1 MFRDLLA
8 ADPSRFFDSAGKQIP
23 GLFEVNA
30 DTDSKGSWGFVQNDK
45 IEIVVQMKFLNPVTR
60 RSVDS
65 AEEDSET
72 VVITAGS
79 TFKIRL
85 QIVATDTPSGAAAKQ
100 EVAKTELAMSIA
112 DQAAATAKAAA
123 NAAAAQRTAA
133 QEMAAAAAQT
143 TATQERYTRAVDTNK
158 KQTMAA
164 AKALV
169 ASQAAQA
176 ALELAIATGK
186 KETEIQAK
194 RAAAVTAAALAD
206 NLQAI
211 AEVAAAELD
220 TAKLAADAAAAT
232 LAAAQ
237 TQAAT
242 ALATVA
248 AANAAAAK
256 AAVMKADQEA
266 ADAASAKAAAD
277 AASDPL
283 TKKIKDSEKLVLD
296 PQTVVSL
303 EAKLNEVKAERAA
316 FTVTTDNA
324 YADFIESVRKY
335 DTSRS
340 NLEYAIS
347 VGKKADDIQ
356 IFKAAAVSALS
367 AKEKAELNA
376 QATLS
381 MLTSYYNLEL
391 GALQLTDKAKVDAAT
406 LASSVAAAGVNEA
419 TRKVNIAT
427 TAYTY
432 ASTVTGD
439 AFASVAD
446 AQATLDARISGG
458 AVFTEVQTRRKA
470 VLQANSLF
478 AASKVKSDAASAA
491 LADAQKALVAANA
504 AAATASATITV
515 VGATAANAETFYQS
529 TIAAAKTYFTQKTV
543 GANDNE
549 KSLKAAALLT
559 ALNSAK
565 DMVAAVNAA
574 YLVSKRNFDVA
585 IAAGKRLAE
594 VSVLRQISQD
604 AQLQQQRAG
613 LILQKAET
621 EFNNYAASL
630 KESVSSIMGS
640 AAEFQV
646 EQIESAKINSLGSI
660 YNSTLMYY
668 GEVKAELDAAKAQ
681 DELAKSRLDN
691 ATKGGST
698 LSEIALLRQ
707 LKVKASSDYAAA
719 LAKHKSAASALFIA
733 KAGGRGEASS
743 QIFTT
748 IAGTSGVS
756 GKTDGSTKEG
766 AVFGGLNTI
775 TFGPDGNIYV
785 ADTGSHLIRKV
796 TPAGIVTTLA
806 GNPGV
811 YGFADGTGT
820 NAKFYTPSGLAFGPD
835 GNLYVADSSNHC
847 IRKVTLAG
855 VVTTIAGNQGVNGYA
870 DGTGTDALFNG
881 PWALTVDASG
891 DIYVADLYNQRI
903 RKVTPAGV
911 VTTVA
916 GSGVAGFADGTGTD
930 AQFFYPYDVAVN
942 ASGDI
947 YVAEQASSLIRK
959 ISPAGVVTTFAG
971 STYGGANGTGTDA
984 TFAYP
989 QGLAVDASGNIY
1001 VADTSNHSIRKITP
1015 EGVVTRLA
1023 GSDVVGGTPA
1033 YADGTGTDAKF
1044 SYPTGLTVAANG
1056 DIYVADSGNSLIRKV
1071 TPGGVV
1077 SRFVGS
1083 PGTFGYADGDGNI
1096 IRGAFGSISGFII
1109 SQNGDAYITDTN
1121 TNSIRKI
1128 SPAGVITTIAGSG
1141 ISGFADGTGTNA
1153 EFAGPQGLAVD
1164 ASGNIYVADTN
1175 NQLIRKVT
1183 PTGVVTTI
1191 AGNPGIGGFADGTG
1205 TDALFSNPN
1214 DVAIG
1219 PDGNIYIA
1227 DFSSSS
1233 IRKVTPGGVVTTLAG
1248 NPSSPGAADG
1258 TGTNAQFNGP
1268 YGLAVD
1274 ANGDIYVSDFYN
1286 HLIRKVTPAGV
1297 VTTLAGS
1304 GAPGSA
1310 DGTGADAYFNYPG
1323 KLSISSNGD
1332 IYISEPNNQLIRKV
1346 TPLGVVTTVAMAT
1359 PTALKIY
1366 SDILHFTN
1374 NTSIQTITGSRS
1386 FATMS
1391 ITDYT
1396 SSISIVQTTNLIAG
1410 IPNLGG
1416 SNNGTSRGA
1425 AFNNP
1430 NNITSGPDG
1439 NFYVADTQ
1447 NHCIR
1452 KVTPAGIVTTFVGLP
1467 GNPGFYNET
1476 GTNATFN
1483 GPRDIAFG
1491 PDGNMYIGDTSN
1503 HRIRKV
1509 TPAGVV
1515 TTLAGTGIVGY
1526 NDGTGTNA
1534 YFNLPSG
1541 LAVGPDG
1548 NIYVADQSNHLIRKV
1563 TPAGVVT
1570 TIAGNP
1576 GTSGFAD
1583 GTGTDTQF
1591 NYPTG
1596 LAVDASGNIYVA
1608 DQGNHSI
1615 RKVTPAGIVTT
1626 LAGNPVST
1634 GPADGTGTDA
1644 QFLYPYD
1651 VAIGL
1656 DGNIYVADKENHSIR
1671 KITPAG
1677 VVTTIAG
1684 NPGVAGNADGTGTD
1698 ALFYNPSGLTV
1709 AANGDIY
1716 VADTNNQLIRKITP
1730 GGVVSRFVGS
1740 PQIYGH
1746 ADGDTS
1752 IRATFNYI
1760 RDFAITQN
1768 GDIYVADTYNHC
1780 IRKIS
1785 SSGVVTTIG
1794 GSTYGFAD
1802 GTGTNS
1808 QFWNPCGVAVDTSGN
1823 IYVADTS
1830 SNSIRKVTPGG
1841 VVTTLAGNPTGV
1853 YGADNGTGTNAT
1865 FNNPSGLAIGP
1876 DGNIYVADQGNQL
1889 IRKITPGGV
1898 VTTLAGSPTGVYGA
1912 ADGTGT
1918 DATFWTPSA
1927 LVVDANGNIY
1937 VADTGSNLIRKVTPT
1952 GVVTTFAGSG
1962 TPGLL
1967 DGTGTNANLYYPER
1981 LAIASNGDI
1990 YLADSSNQ
1998 LIRKITPSGVVTTIT
2013 NQLSFLFSVFILSN
2027 TLYWGTSYTINT
2039 VDAGPETTYY
2049 STVTT
2054 SIVPVAGGSLENAN
2068 VAAILSASSAL
2079 RQSETLAAQQS
2090 EYVLETQKAYTE
2102 LTCIVG
2108 KYENLLSEKDA
2119 IGNKLKTAL
2128 EGGKTISEILHL
2140 QKQFA
2145 AKTQELSKVI
2155 FYNDA
2160 AISKYLSADTKG
2172 SPIQSVVD
2180 TLTDSMNN
2188 LISVGVQQKIDS
2200 ASKDVSKAFVA
2211 LNTARTEQAA
2221 AQGVYD
2227 LLNEEMNTAI
2237 NQGKTMADAATTQDA
2252 LNAATT
2258 DLANKTAATN
2268 YAEKAYKAAVD
2279 KYNLYQAQ
2287 NVNLPTTFAMQ
2298 GAEIS
2303 TIMSTVT
2310 ATANLSVSSIN
2321 AAKNN
2326 NLTRNLT
2333 QTYSQMMQMS
2343 TMVQQYK
2350 SLYSTT
2356 TAEFNVAIDQGK
2368 GLSEIQG
2375 LRGKLQEISNNLSK
2389 DTSNL
2394 TNTANAYTSSLLVAV
2409 ESEGSKSIL
2418 DALALTQTKITEG
2431 AKANALLNTLIE
2443 AKEKVFALTAE
2454 DAAAQSELVVAN
2466 SAIQIAMK
2474 GGDIPQ
2480 EKYDAVLVASNKAA
2494 IIRKNLVR
2502 ANTAMMNAQININMN
2517 PNVEAINALAT
2528 TTYIKQNAK
2537 AESNTLMAQYKE
2549 AKATKE
2555 AADRDLAIAMD
2566 ALQLA
2571 TTTFDNAISS
2581 GTELHNIQNARDV
2594 MNAAEI
2600 QVKAANQAEKYAKD
2614 ALELAIQNAKVN
2626 PVANS
2631 LIITRE
2637 VYDDNALAGAKV
2649 NAEQYKL
2656 NSLNAELAKA
2666 TAAAAAAATAATTA
2680 RTNLET
2686 SNASAVSQEMV
2697 DLRSAAD
2704 SAAAASD
2711 AAQTAL
2717 DNMRRN
2723 VLEQKDVL
2731 DAATAAFQAT
2741 QAALVE
2747 NNIRVYM
2754 ILNGFV
2760 FVSVDGFNS
2769 VSRYV
2774 LQKTF
2779 VPSTLTTGLSVSLE
2793 TISFM
2798 PIDLWEYDPATNY
2811 TLGNIVSYP
2820 DINGDEYV
2828 CLTSA
2833 QDPRGNSFTTISGKD
2848 PVSYPT
2854 LWKEVEVLKLKYVSA
2869 TDLIIQGATSSG
2881 MTISAT
2887 LTGDLANLTTLFINS
2902 DISGNNTLLNGL
2914 TIFGP
2919 GIRSSTLGVPA
2930 TISSTEYTNNRS
2942 KINITATMSF
2952 TNETGT
2958 LQNLYIK
2965 NGKTILSAA
2974 VQSYNTYIAGLVSK
2988 GLVPDVRLGFL
2999 TNTFVDRTKLP
3010 GIINPGIAFS
3020 VGTTSITPTDKGT
3033 YSASAIYT
3041 MGDVVSD
3048 VYTSKYICMVGPTS
3062 TNTPYYTTGNAP
3074 VESPGTSLYWFV
3086 LENRGWNTLTY
3097 NTATDINLQITGFGS
3112 ILWTSPEYPPN
3123 TIIQVDSNFLQGYT
3137 LFGSGILER
3146 TTVISS
3152 EYAFANNNRYSYK
3165 LILDAPTSANLSDT
3179 FYVKQGSEPLVIT
3192 TQTKLCE
3199 VLSVFMNTAATKS
3212 VDILNAT
3219 TVQGAATLI
3228 NQIVNP
3234 DIDALKNLYPT
3245 NTRLIP
3251 YINVAT
3257 TVVNQCLN
3265 VATSQQQLVQL
3276 YANNQITAAEF
3287 NAAKTTNTTKFTA
3300 IQTQVTLAASAVNA
3314 QDVATATTKVTVI
3327 ATQQSNVIADP
3338 TVKVYLLAS
3347 DYSGTGAWTDKSG
3360 NGKNATLLTG
3370 TISKTTNSIVLN
3382 GTTAWKFSDV
3392 NVGNAWTASVWYK
3405 QTGTNGGN
3413 GYILTQGLY
3422 NSTNK
3427 VNLSIGRG
3435 NNSVANNNFNVF
3447 GFYNQVNNQTS
3458 YPRSINLDTNIWV
3471 NLQLTWNGTNLSLY
3485 RDGFLLQTVVS
3496 GGVSESSV
3504 LDYHIGYRQDVGPQ
3518 GFVTGEIGEVRIFN
3532 RPLTATEVYKTHCTN
3547 ITAFTGL
3554 IAWYNAADYS
3564 GTGDWKDRVVFGNK
3578 ATVFFGTPS
3587 INTSNKSIVFN
3598 GQTSFR
3604 FSNVAVGNA
3613 WTVSVWYKK
3622 YNTATGSSVILS
3634 QLATAANNIFI
3645 SDTSGNNTVS
3655 VGFKPTNDTT
3665 LRQTSGLPLTTDVWA
3680 NILTTWNGTTLTTY
3694 LNGTLNSS
3702 STPGGGV
3709 ISSDNATP
3717 YILGSDFDGSDAKF
3731 IKGEIG
3737 DVRIY
3742 NKAISSTEIS
3752 ALYNTT
3758 LMSVT
3763 GLKAWLRASDYSGSG
3778 KWMDKTGSGYDATLE
3793 NGAIAINADVNG
3805 ITLNGGTSWKLP
3817 NLNLGNSWTIMVWYK
3832 ITGAI
3837 GSTATILTQISSAGV
3852 NTNATLGYIS
3862 GTNLTA
3868 GFANSNSW
3876 TNSGTIP
3883 LTTNIWTNIHATCD
3897 GANIRTYVNGVLSS
3911 TVSANSLQDNGL
3923 EYRIGGSWSSAPPY
3937 VIGEIGEIRIYN
3949 RPLTQYEI
3957 ADEYYTT
3964 VGSYN
3969 FAVSNPS
3976 SLGNLRFWLD
3986 GDDPNA
3992 TGTAPA
3998 VNSTLTTWKDKS
4010 TNAVTPTRSG
4020 STTGLVYAGP
4030 MTGVLWNATSYLT
4043 LPTGTLPNG
4052 NSSFTYFF
4060 VVKSPNQNNTRL
4072 VNIGTTN
4079 QVGTQLG
4086 LHYRDSDMNFFQPDL
4101 TTTVPPANQI
4111 NIIRISYNSTTRKRI
4126 ISLNAATGATDTLA
4140 SSLNLPTTS
4149 QIIGANTGGGEVING
4164 NLYEVLVYSSV
4175 LTGPQ
4180 RQGVEGYLAWKW
4192 GFQTTLPSTHPYRNA
4207 PLAAPSPPTGL
4218 TGSIITESAFTVSWT
4233 GGAQATSY
4241 TYTLNGVATTPTRNN
4256 GLTSKSAGFTGLS
4269 PLTQYTVIVTAV
4281 NAIGS
4286 VTSSSVSVTTIADL
4300 TVKAGLQMWLDAKD
4314 QYSMTITTGTSTV
4327 TAWRDKS
4334 AFNSNTTS
4342 VVGTPQ
4348 LGVNGIT
4355 FDSSSYFSLPS
4366 GCLPFNDTDFTM
4378 YIIVRSPSGNAGL
4391 LTAGNG
4397 LYIAYDVG
4405 GAKLGFQ
4412 GFNGG
4417 GTYTNVSIQSALAI
4431 YTIRYSSSESYNFK
4445 QYINGTQS
4453 TNTNGTGPRN
4463 QTSTPNS
4470 LGIAAYAA
4478 KGMIVGEMIV
4488 YNSAHSTTQRQDVE
4502 GYLAWKWG
4510 IQATLPSNHPY
4521 RNSQPV

>member
-1 MFRDLLA
+1 
-8 ADPSRFFDSAGKQIP
+8 
-23 GLFEVNA
+23 
-30 DTDSKGSWGFVQNDK
+30 
-45 IEIVVQMKFLNPVTR
+45 
-60 RSVDS
+60 
-65 AEEDSET
+65 
-72 VVITAGS
+72 
-79 TFKIRL
+79 
-85 QIVATDTPSGAAAKQ
+85 
-100 EVAKTELAMSIA
+100 MSIA

-133 QEMAAAAAQT
+133 QAMAAAAAQT

-391 GALQLTDKAKVDAAT
+391 GALQLTDKAKVDSAT

-646 EQIESAKINSLGSI
+646 AQIESAKINSLGSI

-1001 VADTSNHSIRKITP
+1001 VADTNNHSIRKITP
-1015 EGVVTRLA
+1015 GGVVTRLA
-1023 GSDVVGGTPA
+1023 GSDVVGGAPA

-1096 IRGAFGSISGFII
+1096 IRAAFGSISGFII

-1128 SPAGVITTIAGSG
+1128 SPAGVITTIAGAG

-1164 ASGNIYVADTN
+1164 ASGNIYVADTSN
-1175 NQLIRKVT
+1175 HSIRKVT
-1183 PTGVVTTI
+1183 HGGVVTTV
-1191 AGNPGIGGFADGTG
+1191 AGSGVPGYTDGTG
-1205 TDALFSNPN
+1205 TNAQFSNPN

-1219 PDGNIYIA
+1219 PDGNIYVA
-1227 DFSSSS
+1227 DTTNNS
-1233 IRKVTPGGVVTTLAG
+1233 IRKVTPAGVVTTVAG
-1248 NPSSPGAADG
+1248 STAGVTDG

-1332 IYISEPNNQLIRKV
+1332 IYVSEPNNQLIRKV

-1410 IPNLGG
+1410 IPNLAG

-1425 AFNNP
+1425 AFNTP

-1467 GNPGFYNET
+1467 GNLGFYNDT

-1491 PDGNMYIGDTSN
+1491 PDGNMYVADQYNHAIRKVTLAGVVTTLAGGGIGGSNDGTGTQAYFHLPAGLAVGPDGNIYVADRNNNRIRKITPGGDVTTFAGSGAGGDGNGTGTDAEFAYPEGLAFDTSGNIYVADSVN
-1503 HRIRKV
+1503 HSIRKV

-1515 TTLAGTGIVGY
+1515 TTLAGNPVSPGPE
-1526 NDGTGTNA
+1526 DGTGTDA
-1534 YFNLPSG
+1534 HFLYPYDV
-1541 LAVGPDG
+1541 AIGPDG
-1548 NIYVADQSNHLIRKV
+1548 NIYVADQANQLIRKI
-1563 TPAGVVT
+1563 TPGGVVT
-1570 TIAGNP
+1570 TIAGTP
-1576 GTSGFAD
+1576 GATGFTD
-1583 GTGTDTQF
+1583 GTGT
-1591 NYPTG
+1591 
-1596 LAVDASGNIYVA
+1596 
-1608 DQGNHSI
+1608 
-1615 RKVTPAGIVTT
+1615 
-1626 LAGNPVST
+1626 
-1634 GPADGTGTDA
+1634 
-1644 QFLYPYD
+1644 
-1651 VAIGL
+1651 
-1656 DGNIYVADKENHSIR
+1656 
-1671 KITPAG
+1671 
-1677 VVTTIAG
+1677 
-1684 NPGVAGNADGTGTD
+1684 NAN
-1698 ALFYNPSGLTV
+1698 FWNPSGLTV

-1716 VADTNNQLIRKITP
+1716 VADTGSSLIRKVTP
-1730 GGVVSRFVGS
+1730 GGVVSRFAGS
-1740 PQIYGH
+1740 PQFNAH
-1746 ADGDTS
+1746 VDGDSS
-1752 IRATFNYI
+1752 IRATFYVI

-1785 SSGVVTTIG
+1785 SSGVVTTLAG
-1794 GSTYGFAD
+1794 NPGVYGAAD
-1802 GTGTNS
+1802 GTGTNA
-1808 QFWNPCGVAVDTSGN
+1808 QFYNPYSLTVDAYGN
-1823 IYVADTS
+1823 IYVADQA
-1830 SNSIRKVTPGG
+1830 NHSIRKITPGG
-1841 VVTTLAGNPTGV
+1841 VVTTLAGNPVSVGPV
-1853 YGADNGTGTNAT
+1853 DGTGTNAT

-1990 YLADSSNQ
+1990 YLADSANQ

-2039 VDAGPETTYY
+2039 VDAGPETSYY

-2054 SIVPVAGGSLENAN
+2054 SIVPVAGGSLENPN

-2102 LTCIVG
+2102 LTGIVG

-2128 EGGKTISEILHL
+2128 AGGKTISEILDL

-2237 NQGKTMADAATTQDA
+2237 NQGKMMADAATTQDA

-2566 ALQLA
+2566 ALQIA

-2600 QVKAANQAEKYAKD
+2600 QVKAANQVEKYAKD

-2656 NSLNAELAKA
+2656 NSLNAELTKA

-2974 VQSYNTYIAGLVSK
+2974 VQSYNTYITGLVTK

-4086 LHYRDSDMNFFQPDL
+4086 LHYRGSDMNFFQPDL

-4269 PLTQYTVIVTAV
+4269 PLTQYTVVVTAV

-4286 VTSSSVSVTTIADL
+4286 VTSSSVSVTTIAD
-4300 TVKAGLQMWLDAKD
+4300 VNIKAGLQLWLDGKD
-4314 QYSMTITTGTSTV
+4314 QYTMTITGTNTV
-4327 TAWRDKS
+4327 TQWRDKS
-4334 AFNSNTTS
+4334 VLLNNATA
-4342 VVGTPQ
+4342 VGTPT
-4348 LGVNGIT
+4348 LSLTDGMLFNG
-4355 FDSSSYFSLPS
+4355 SSYFNLPNGS
-4366 GCLPFNDTDFTM
+4366 IPFGNSSYSIYAVFSFSS
-4378 YIIVRSPSGNAGL
+4378 IPSDHAV
-4391 LTAGNG
+4391 
-4397 LYIAYDVG
+4397 IS
-4405 GAKLGFQ
+4405 
-4412 GFNGG
+4412 G
-4417 GTYTNVSIQSALAI
+4417 GTNTSFGGVFIRSASNKLSYGWFGPNVQASTTASISSG
-4431 YTIRYSSSESYNFK
+4431 TRYMA
-4445 QYINGTQS
+4445 
-4453 TNTNGTGPRN
+4453 NTNYLSGGNTGYGYLNGNTQPTFPIGNSRVQPNTNNLIANSPFGIMTGTISEILVYD
-4463 QTSTPNS
+4463 TSHT
-4470 LGIAAYAA
+4470 
-4478 KGMIVGEMIV
+4478 
-4488 YNSAHSTTQRQDVE
+4488 TTQRENVE

-4510 IQATLPSNHPY
+4510 LQTQLPSNHPY
-4521 RNSQPV
+4521 RNSPTI